1 MTTVCDKNP
10 KSARNNCKQYF
21 SDYTDQLTLCEN
33 CFNDGFFSNFS
44 FKFGGSCYDLIDT
57 SYIKNDSILY
67 GRLKSWIQDLF
78 FQFYNNNCQISASQ
92 DSDFYHPIQPD
103 LYNVCYKYDNLC
115 SFALGGNIEGS
126 FSVCKNNLLLSDQ
139 YDKDDLSS
147 NKNLAYFCGC
157 YLKNE
162 NYIPTIPIE
171 CDSLCGASP
180 SIKLFDA
187 FNNEIKCQ
195 NNICSISD
203 ITINI
208 YESTV
213 GNVNFEQICGGI
225 CGGISCNRCYLEN
238 ITIDILQS
246 KVGDINLTQK
256 CGGADATTTSA
267 FECYEIDNNGNYV
280 VVACEEEPSVSTNI
294 NIVIFIAIISFII
307 IIVILLIIFLIFK
320 NRSVKVSQENTLITK
335 NIEVKNTTQSN
346 IE

>member
-1 MTTVCDKNP
+1 MSNICDKRP
-10 KSARNNCKQYF
+10 DAARNNCNEYF
-21 SDYTDQLTLCEN
+21 SSYDNQLSLCDR
-33 CFNDGFFSNFS
+33 CYSQGFFNITS
-44 FKFGGSCYDLIDT
+44 FQFGGSCYDLIDS
-57 SYIKNDSILY
+57 SYIKNDSILF
-67 GRLKSWIQDLF
+67 GRLKSWMQDLF
-78 FQFYNNNCQISASQ
+78 FQFYNNNCQITASQ
-92 DSDFYHPIQPD
+92 DSDLYHPIQPE
-103 LYNVCYKYDNLC
+103 LYNVCYQYDNLC

-126 FSVCKNNLLLSDQ
+126 FSVCKNNLFLKDQ
-139 YDKDDLSS
+139 YDKDDLSN

-180 SIKLFDA
+180 SIKLYDA

-208 YESTV
+208 YESSV
-213 GNVNFEQICGGI
+213 GNINFEQICGGI

-238 ITIDILQS
+238 ITIDVLQS

-256 CGGADATTTSA
+256 CGGSDATTESA

-280 VVACEEEPSVSTNI
+280 VVPCEEEPTTSVNTNI
-294 NIVIFIAIISFII
+294 IIFIVIVSFII
-307 IIVILLIIFLIFK
+307 IIVILLIVFLIFK
-320 NRSVKVSQENTLITK
+320 NRSVKVTKEEAITK
-335 NIEVKNTTQSN
+335 NIEISSNKN
-346 IE
+346 

>member
-1 MTTVCDKNP
+1 MSNFCNKNP
-10 KSARNNCKQYF
+10 NAARNNCMQYF
-21 SDYTDQLTLCEN
+21 NEYVDQLTLCEL
-33 CFNDGFFSNFS
+33 CYIDGFFNPIS
-44 FKFGGSCYDLIDT
+44 FQFGGLCYQMIDT
-57 SYIKNDSILY
+57 SYEKNDSILY
-67 GRLKSWIQDLF
+67 GRLKSWMQDLF

-92 DSDFYHPIQPD
+92 DSDSYHPIQMD
-103 LYNVCYKYDNLC
+103 FYNVCYQFDNLC
-115 SFALGGNIEGS
+115 SFALGGTVEGS
-126 FSVCKNNLLLSDQ
+126 FSVCKNNLFLKEQ
-139 YDKDDLSS
+139 YDKDDLSN

-171 CDSLCGASP
+171 CDSLCGATP

-208 YESTV
+208 YESVV

-256 CGGADATTTSA
+256 CGGVDATTESA
-267 FECYEIDNNGNYV
+267 FECYEIDNNGNYIIV
-280 VVACEEEPSVSTNI
+280 PCEEESSTPINI
-294 NIVIFIAIISFII
+294 NIIIFIAIISFII
-307 IIVILLIIFLIFK
+307 IIVILLIIFLVFK
-320 NRSVKVSQENTLITK
+320 NRSIKVSQENNITK
-335 NIEVKNTTQSN
+335 NVQIKN
-346 IE
+346 